1 MEEKQR
7 HWNWAFM
14 SFMVLM
20 FLLLAQ
26 ISGKLAL
33 ILGLGIGLGFTL
45 EKSRFCFV
53 SAFRDPIL
61 TGMTALSQAV
71 ILLLGV
77 SILGFAIVAGFGQG
91 YKLNVYPLGINTI
104 AGGLLFGIGMVLAGG
119 CASGILMRIG
129 EGFAMQMLAFVGVLL
144 GVAFGG
150 KSLSWWQGWNME
162 QPGIFLPAKLGW
174 FYTLSL
180 EMAVLLALW
189 FVARWW
195 QNRSGRR

>member
-1 MEEKQR
+1 MEKSQR

-33 ILGLGIGLGFTL
+33 ILGLGIGLGFAL

-61 TGMTALSQAV
+61 TGMTSLSQAV

-77 SILGFAIVAGFGQG
+77 SILGFAFVAGFGQG
-91 YKLNVYPLGINTI
+91 YTLNVYPLGINTI
-104 AGGLLFGIGMVLAGG
+104 AGGLFFGIGMVLAGG

-129 EGFAMQMLAFVGVLL
+129 EGFAMQMLAFVGVLI

-150 KSLSWWQGWNME
+150 KSLNWWRGWSLE

-174 FYTLSL
+174 FFTLSL

-189 FVARWW
+189 FLARWW
-195 QNRSGRR
+195 QNR